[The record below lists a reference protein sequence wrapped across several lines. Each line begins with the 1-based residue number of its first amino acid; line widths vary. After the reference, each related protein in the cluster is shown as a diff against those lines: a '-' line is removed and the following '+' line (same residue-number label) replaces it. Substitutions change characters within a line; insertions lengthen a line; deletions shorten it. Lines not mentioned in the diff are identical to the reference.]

1 MLNYATIQRLVPE
14 LKENLFFQSALDS
27 SRIYYYVCFSLSQ
40 LAYFC
45 LANLVFAS
53 VATAV

>member
-14 LKENLFFQSALDS
+14 LKENFFFQSALDS